1 MITAVRTNGQR
12 QTDAEQRAGLERL
25 VEAREHGSASQI
37 RAAEHDVICSHLTV
51 ATTLARRYRNRGVD
65 FEDLHQLARLGLV
78 KAVKR
83 WRPEVGTDFL
93 PFAFPTIIGEMKRFF
108 RDHGTMIRIPR
119 AMQELRAEASALSA
133 DLEQTLGRPATDSEV
148 ASAAGVEVAEMEKQ
162 RAAAASCRMLS
173 TDLQS
178 VADRVLQHASV
189 EADHDLEQAE
199 NLVILQRAL
208 AGLPE
213 REREVLWLRYFE
225 DKSQQQISDA
235 IGVSQMQVSRILRAT
250 LTRLKTL
257 MAADG
262 ADVDASLLM
271 SA

>member
-1 MITAVRTNGQR
+1 MSTVVRTTNQR
-12 QTDAEQRAGLERL
+12 HTDAEQRAGLERL
-25 VEAREHGSASQI
+25 VKARADGSAAAV

-133 DLEQTLGRPATDSEV
+133 DLEQYLGRPATDAEV
-148 ASAAGVEVAEMEKQ
+148 AAAAGVDVDEMRKQ

-178 VADRVLQHASV
+178 VNDRVVEHASP

-199 NLVILQRAL
+199 NLMILQRAL
-208 AGLPE
+208 AALPE

-225 DKSQQQISDA
+225 DKSQQQISEA
-235 IGVSQMQVSRILRAT
+235 IGVSQMQISRILRAT
-250 LTRLKTL
+250 LTRLKAQ
-257 MAADG
+257 MSADG
-262 ADVDASLLM
+262 EGSELM
-271 SA
+271 LQLSA

>member
-1 MITAVRTNGQR
+1 MITAVKTNGQR
-12 QTDAEQRAGLERL
+12 QTDAVQRAGLERL
-25 VEAREHGSASQI
+25 VQARANGTASQI
-37 RAAEHDVICSHLTV
+37 RAAEHEVICSHLTV

-65 FEDLHQLARLGLV
+65 FEDLLQLARLGLV

-133 DLEQTLGRPATDSEV
+133 DLEQNLGRPATDAEV
-148 ASAAGVEVAEMEKQ
+148 AVAAGVDVEEMEKQ

-178 VADRVLQHASV
+178 VSDRVIQHASL

-235 IGVSQMQVSRILRAT
+235 IGVSQMQISRILRAT
-250 LTRLKTL
+250 LARLKAQ
-257 MAADG
+257 MAPE
-262 ADVDASLLM
+262 ASASEAGWLM